1 MVYLIFVNGCTF
13 LTTKALHKNHNYD
26 FTVVSSKDLDY
37 TIIPIE
43 FDIKTDGISGI
54 PLLPIT
60 LKGKEVL
67 LNLDSAA
74 FAPIHLNPE
83 IVQMLNLE
91 YTGKS
96 ITMYDIEG
104 NRFKIKEFIV
114 PELHL
119 GDFKLLNVI
128 GYENWIPKD
137 HPFASE
143 NGLIGAGILRKF
155 KFIVDYPESRIVLVK
170 EGGTLPKDYQIN
182 NWIRV
187 PQITS
192 WEAELDDT
200 RYRLKLGWDTCASF
214 SIIKPYRE
222 FVGKKDERGI
232 VKFSNLRIN
241 NHDFGPIEFA
251 IYDFNLPIDGCLGY
265 NFFKSHKV
273 YFDLE
278 NEILAI
284 ER

>member
-1 MVYLIFVNGCTF
+1 VYLILVNGCRFTI
-13 LTTKALHKNHNYD
+13 TNSLHKDHNYD
-26 FTVVSSKDLDY
+26 FAVVTRKGLDY

-43 FDIKTDGISGI
+43 IKIKTDEISGI

-60 LKGKEVL
+60 LKGKEIL
-67 LNLDSAA
+67 LHLDSGA

-83 IVQMLNLE
+83 IVQILELE

-96 ITMYDIEG
+96 ITIYDIKG
-104 NRFKIKEFIV
+104 NRFKIKEFII
-114 PELHL
+114 PELYL

-137 HPFASE
+137 HPFSSE
-143 NGLIGAGILRKF
+143 NGLIGAGILRRF

-170 EGGTLPKDYQIN
+170 EGSSLPKDYQIN
-182 NWIRV
+182 NWIRL

-192 WEAELDDT
+192 WEAELDNNK
-200 RYRLKLGWDTCASF
+200 YRLKLGWDTCASF
-214 SIIKPYRE
+214 SIIKPHKE
-222 FVGKKDERGI
+222 FVRRKDERGI

-241 NHDFGPIEFA
+241 NHDFGAIEFA

-265 NFFKSHKV
+265 NFFKFHKV
-273 YFDLE
+273 YFDFE
-278 NEILAI
+278 NDVVAI
-284 ER
+284 KKD